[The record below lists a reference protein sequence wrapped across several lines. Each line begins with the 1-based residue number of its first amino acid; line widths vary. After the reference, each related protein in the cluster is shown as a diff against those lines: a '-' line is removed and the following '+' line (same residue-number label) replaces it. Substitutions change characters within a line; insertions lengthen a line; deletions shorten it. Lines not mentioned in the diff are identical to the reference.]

1 VINPRTLSLVG
12 IAVLLIGLALF
23 TPARTAVAAT
33 VEVTGTLP
41 GNTTWTS
48 ENVYVINGD
57 LYVPANIKLTIQA
70 GTVVKLKGRG
80 SIFVRGILDASGTA
94 GSPVVFTS
102 FQDDTYGGDTDGDG
116 AATPPQRGDWGSV
129 QFDDTSDDV
138 ASIVQHTILRYGGL
152 ERLGCCDDSLR
163 GGITLSNAQ
172 PTLANLTFESNLING
187 VGIPGGTKAPSATVS
202 GETWGNSGMV
212 YVVLGDLGIDPGFTL
227 NISPGMIVKFAG
239 GRVSLFVRG
248 ALAARGTAAAPITF
262 TSLNDDAIGGDTD
275 SDGTQGPPAQ
285 KDWGFIQFEDS
296 SSDAASFVE
305 HATFRYSGLE
315 RFGCCDDTLR
325 GAINLANAQPTLANL
340 VFSGNYLNGV
350 GIVGGTKAPTAT
362 VTGETWANTGMVYV
376 LLGDVVVEPGF
387 KLTIAP
393 GMIIKAGGRT
403 SIFVHGALDAR
414 GTAIAPIV
422 FTSVND
428 DADGGDTDGD
438 GTATPPQKDDWGY
451 IQYEDTSDDAT
462 SFVEHATF
470 RFSGLERFGCCDDT
484 RRAAL
489 TLVNA
494 QPTLANLTFASNHIG
509 AVGVAGG
516 TRTADERWANPGVV
530 YVVLWDVVIDPA
542 VKLTIVPGMI
552 VKFESR
558 TSLFVRGSID
568 ARGTA
573 AAPITFTS
581 LQDDSAGGDSDNDGA
596 LTPPQKYNWGWVQ
609 LGDSSDD
616 GASFIE
622 YATFRYSGLERFG
635 CCDDPTSAALTLVN
649 AQPTLANLTFAT
661 NYVSA
666 VGIAGGARTAN
677 ETWSST
683 TVTYAVI
690 GDVTVPQGFSLSVSP
705 GVVVKFASRTGIFV
719 SGAFAARGTAS
730 APITFTSLQD
740 DSVGGDSDADGAATP
755 PNPQDWGWIQFED
768 VSNDAASGI
777 EEAVI
782 RYAGLERFGC
792 CDDPRAAALV
802 LKKAAPRIARTL
814 LTDNYRGIDLV
825 GGALPQLAC
834 NDILGNQSLGI
845 SNDTPSVV
853 VGATG
858 HWWGS
863 PAGPTHP
870 SNPDGNGQAV
880 GNGITFAPWATQSCL
895 AVAPPPDQLALTVAE
910 LRDSLSGTATTV
922 DGNHVTALVDLVNRG
937 SQPIQLTVQLL
948 DTYPASPVALAT
960 VSTTVP
966 AGQTERL
973 TLSFRVER
981 MAWNAA
987 GDRTAQR
994 PLVARLQT
1002 SDGVVVSSPAVELQV
1017 SPRPVMLV
1025 HGYNDDE
1032 TGWSDYVDPKNPNS
1046 TRLLARSGL
1055 TGVAPTFDTGRK
1067 GPLVL
1072 TKTIDQNAQLLKTA
1086 ITELKSLYKAEQI
1099 DIVAH
1104 SMGGLISRRYI
1115 ARYMSSTA
1123 DVGRLIMLGT
1133 PNAGTRSAT
1142 AAILSSAVAGQWL
1155 DGIFPVR
1162 YPAIVE
1168 LTQSSARLFNL
1179 TNSERRGVG
1188 FYAVAGN
1195 YFCPRNGIQAAN
1207 PLEED
1212 PDDIAVARSSVFA
1225 IRLDGRW
1232 TYPGPASPGCG
1243 GDHRAMRSSSSESG
1257 GSIFELYVAP
1267 ILRRVGP
1274 TNAPEQIAQLEQAET
1289 ESPADPLQYTT
1300 VQTATV
1306 RAGTP
1311 VTLSQAVEAG
1321 GPATFIVVGE
1331 PAQVTVR
1338 LRSPS
1343 GAEYTPASLSGAEY
1357 AQLTDG
1363 FVPMTIYKVPSPEA
1377 GTWQILV
1384 DATAQAPVN
1393 GVIVAALGAMENAI
1407 QLTVAVG
1414 DPAAGQAGLIK
1425 ATLRNGAA
1433 PIPGAALSAVV
1444 QPPSG
1449 GKLILTLRDDGASG
1463 DGAAGDGVYAA
1474 TVSAQADGVYAAVVT
1489 ATGTVG
1495 GASFTRSSVWSAELV
1510 SGRLYLPLLRR

>member
-1 VINPRTLSLVG
+1 MKTWR
-12 IAVLLIGLALF
+12 LLISVGVTALIAALVLF
-23 TPARTAVAAT
+23 APAQQVAAAT
-33 VEVTGTLP
+33 IEVSGSLFAD
-41 GNTTWTS
+41 TTWTAD
-48 ENVYVINGD
+48 NVYVINGD
-57 LYVPANIKLTIQA
+57 LVVPENIQLTVQA
-70 GTVVKLKGRG
+70 GTVIKLKGRG
-80 SIFVRGILDASGTA
+80 SIFVRGILDARGVA
-94 GSPVVFTS
+94 GNPIVFTS
-102 FQDDTYGGDTDGDG
+102 FQDDAYGGDTDGDA

-129 QFDDTSDDV
+129 QFDDTSNDA
-138 ASIVQHTILRYGGL
+138 ASIVQHAIIRYGGL
-152 ERLGCCDDSLR
+152 ERFGCCDDPLR
-163 GGITLSNAQ
+163 GGITLNNAQ
-172 PTLANLTFESNLING
+172 PTLANLIFESNLING
-187 VGIPGGTKAPSATVS
+187 VGIPGGTKAPSGTVS
-202 GETWGNSGMV
+202 GETWGNTGMV
-212 YVVLGDLGIDPGFTL
+212 YVVLGDLAIDPGFTL
-227 NISPGMIVKFAG
+227 SISPGMIVKFAG
-239 GRVSLFVRG
+239 GRVSIFVRG

-262 TSLNDDAIGGDTD
+262 TSLNDDEAGGDTD
-275 SDGTQGPPAQ
+275 SDGTQSPPAQ
-285 KDWGFIQFEDS
+285 QDWGFIQFEDS
-296 SSDAASFVE
+296 SNDAASLVE

-315 RFGCCDDTLR
+315 RFGCCDDPRR
-325 GAINLANAQPTLANL
+325 GAITLVNAQPVLANIT
-340 VFSGNYLNGV
+340 FSDNYLNGV
-350 GIVGGTKAPTAT
+350 GILGGSKAPSAT
-362 VTGETWANTGMVYV
+362 ITGETWSNTGMVYV
-376 LLGDVVVEPGF
+376 LLGDVVVEEGF

-403 SIFVHGALDAR
+403 SIFVRGVLDAR
-414 GTAIAPIV
+414 GTAGAPIV

-428 DADGGDTDGD
+428 DAAGGDTDGD

-451 IQYEDTSDDAT
+451 IQYEDTSDDAA

-470 RFSGLERFGCCDDT
+470 RYSGLERFGCCDDP

-530 YVVLWDVVIDPA
+530 YVVLWDVVIDPG
-542 VKLTIVPGMI
+542 VTLTIAPGMI

-558 TSLFVRGSID
+558 TSLFVRGAIN

-609 LGDSSDD
+609 LDDSSDD

-661 NYVSA
+661 NHVSA

-677 ETWSST
+677 ETWGST

-690 GDVTVPQGFSLSVSP
+690 SDVIIPQGFSLSVSP
-705 GVVVKFASRTGIFV
+705 GVVVKFAGRTGIFV
-719 SGAFAARGTAS
+719 SGAFAARGTAA

-740 DSVGGDSDADGAATP
+740 DSIGGDSDADGAATP

-768 VSNDAASGI
+768 VSDDAASGI
-777 EEAVI
+777 EYAVI

-792 CDDPRAAALV
+792 CDDPRAGAIV
-802 LKKAAPRIARTL
+802 LRKAAPPIARTL

-825 GGALPQLAC
+825 GGAVPQLAC

-845 SNDTPSVV
+845 INDTPSVV

-870 SNPDGNGQAV
+870 SNPEGNGQAV
-880 GNGITFAPWATQSCL
+880 GNGVTFAPWATQSCL
-895 AVAPPPDQLALTVAE
+895 ATAPPPDQLALTIAE
-910 LRDSLSGTATTV
+910 LRDSRSGTASTV
-922 DGNHVTALVDLVNRG
+922 DGNQLTALVDLANQG

-948 DTYPASPVALAT
+948 DTLPTSPVALAT
-960 VSTTVP
+960 VSATVP
-966 AGQTERL
+966 GGQTSRL

-981 MAWNAA
+981 MAWSAT

-1002 SDGVVVSSPAVELQV
+1002 SDGVVVSSPAVALTV

-1025 HGYNDDE
+1025 HGYNDDM
-1032 TGWSDYVDPKNPNS
+1032 TGWNDYTAPGPVG
-1046 TRLLARSGL
+1046 LLARTGL
-1055 TGVAPTFDTGRK
+1055 TGVARTFNTGKDGRFTPTA
-1067 GPLVL
+1067 
-1072 TKTIDQNAQLLKTA
+1072 TIDQNARTLATYIA
-1086 ITELKSLYKAEQI
+1086 ELKSDSKAEQI

-1115 ARYMSSTA
+1115 ARYMSPTA
-1123 DVGRLIMLGT
+1123 PDVSRLIMLGT

-1142 AAILSSAVAGQWL
+1142 AAILSSAVAGGLL

-1168 LTQSSARLFNL
+1168 LTQSSVWLFNL
-1179 TNSERRGVG
+1179 TNGERRGVS

-1195 YFCPRNGIQAAN
+1195 YFCPRNGIEAAN

-1243 GDHRAMRSSSSESG
+1243 GDHRAMRSSSNESG

-1267 ILRRVGP
+1267 ILKRVGP
-1274 TNAPEQIAQLEQAET
+1274 TNAPEQVAELGQTQT
-1289 ESPADPLQYTT
+1289 EPPVDPLQYTT
-1300 VQTATV
+1300 VQSATV
-1306 RAGTP
+1306 QAGAP
-1311 VTLSQAVEAG
+1311 VTFAQVVEAG
-1321 GPATFIVVGE
+1321 GPAGFIVVGD
-1331 PAQVTVR
+1331 PAHVAVR
-1338 LRSPS
+1338 LRAPS
-1343 GAEYTPASLSGAEY
+1343 GAELTPASLGGAEY
-1357 AQLTDG
+1357 AQLADG
-1363 FVPMTIYKVPSPEA
+1363 FVPMTIYKVPNPEA
-1377 GTWQILV
+1377 GVWQVLV
-1384 DATAQAPVN
+1384 DATDQAPAN
-1393 GVIVAALGAMENAI
+1393 GVVVAALGATENAI
-1407 QLTVAVG
+1407 QLTVAAG

-1433 PIPGAALSAVV
+1433 PIPGAAVSAVI

-1449 GKLILTLRDDGASG
+1449 SQITLTLRDDGASG
-1463 DGAAGDGVYAA
+1463 DGAAGDGVYAS
-1474 TVSAQADGVYAAVVT
+1474 TVSAQTDGVYAAVVT
-1489 ATGTVG
+1489 ATGTTG
-1495 GASFTRSSVWSAELV
+1495 GAGFTRSGVWSAELA